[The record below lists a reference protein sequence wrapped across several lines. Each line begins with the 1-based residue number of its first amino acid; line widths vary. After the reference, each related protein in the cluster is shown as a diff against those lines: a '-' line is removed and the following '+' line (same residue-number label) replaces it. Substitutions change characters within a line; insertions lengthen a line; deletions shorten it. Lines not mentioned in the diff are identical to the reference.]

1 MGLATLPAADCD
13 PDGAGPVSGMP
24 AEGWPVVIYQHGI
37 TVDRTAGVLVGN
49 VLASQ
54 CIAMVAIDHA
64 MHGVAPV
71 AGGVDNSLRL
81 FNVEQVSASAPETT
95 SPFAAAR
102 AAYVVND
109 QDSPLAELTERH
121 NNVGKDAA
129 SNNVA
134 MVFQGALDESQ
145 QAVTEDSVGAS
156 GDLYINLQNFMR
168 TRDGMRQ
175 TVLDLLNLNASLGDM
190 DINGDGMADELDTD
204 NVYFLG

>member
-1 MGLATLPAADCD
+1 MG
-13 PDGAGPVSGMP
+13 
-24 AEGWPVVIYQHGI
+24 
-37 TVDRTAGVLVGN
+37 
-49 VLASQ
+49 
-54 CIAMVAIDHA
+54 
-64 MHGVAPV
+64 
-71 AGGVDNSLRL
+71 

-95 SPFAAAR
+95 SPFA
-102 AAYVVND
+102 
-109 QDSPLAELTERH
+109 
-121 NNVGKDAA
+121 AA